1 MKAGV
6 KIAFWT
12 DPGWA
17 VALRDGV
24 PMRGPD
30 GESLLTYRVQLTT
43 SETALAQE
51 FVVTLAD
58 RRLWVP
64 KLVSGEWE
72 LHRSDVAP
80 LDDADAYL
88 QLLRDGFVQRFDGRL
103 WRAFT
108 LS

>member
-51 FVVTLAD
+51 QVVSTLSS
-58 RRLWVP
+58 V
-64 KLVSGEWE
+64 
-72 LHRSDVAP
+72 DVVFSVARI
-80 LDDADAYL
+80 DDAG
-88 QLLRDGFVQRFDGRL
+88 QPTEV
-103 WRAFT
+103 WRRAPVVP
-108 LS
+108 